1 MRVNSPAACPS
12 ASPFRA
18 RADGTR
24 RRILESLRE
33 RERSV
38 NELVEGLDASSQPA
52 LSQHLKVLREAGLVT
67 VRRNGR
73 RQMYALDPSPLTEVC
88 DWLAHFD
95 RFWDGKLDAPKVGH
109 AFTMQTKPGPGFDGV
124 VRCEVLELDAP
135 RVMVWRWQGG
145 GIDTTVRFECSPE
158 REGTRLTLTHDGFR
172 GVGPRLVGMILSRGW
187 AKMLSGALAKEIA
200 SEGR

>member
-18 RADGTR
+18 RAVGTR

-38 NELVEGLDASSQPA
+38 NERVEG
-52 LSQHLKVLREAGLVT
+52 
-67 VRRNGR
+67 
-73 RQMYALDPSPLTEVC
+73 
-88 DWLAHFD
+88 
-95 RFWDGKLDAPKVGH
+95 
-109 AFTMQTKPGPGFDGV
+109 
-124 VRCEVLELDAP
+124 LDAP
-135 RVMVWRWQGG
+135 RVMVWRWEGG

-187 AKMLSGALAKEIA
+187 ATMLAGAPAKEIA
-200 SEGR
+200 SDGR